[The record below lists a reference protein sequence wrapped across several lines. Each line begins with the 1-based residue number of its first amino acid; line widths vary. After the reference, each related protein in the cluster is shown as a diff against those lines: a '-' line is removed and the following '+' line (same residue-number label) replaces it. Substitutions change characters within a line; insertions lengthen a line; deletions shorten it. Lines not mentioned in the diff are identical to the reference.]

1 MASGLNESPHP
12 VLRPNGQNASE
23 FHFYCNLGDEMENL
37 AATLAISAGR
47 RRWSI
52 TSNSR
57 VMNVPIRTKSH
68 PGTISC
74 TALAVW
80 LLAGAGALAQTGQG
94 PTAQPAQQATSDPT
108 GEWMVAQQLARIKI
122 ADCDGRLWGIVAWEA
137 KPGTDVKNPDPNL
150 RSRPTLGMPILL
162 GMTPSKPSNWS
173 GQQSNKWEGQIY
185 NSEDGHTYSASISL
199 VDPHTLRVQGCFLGF
214 LCGGENWKRVESQD
228 TQPAALAQRNA
239 AKPSNTRK
247 TNSSPPQDTRDDVCS
262 RVLSATTGLS
272 HERRLK

>member
-1 MASGLNESPHP
+1 LHSGYAKL
-12 VLRPNGQNASE
+12 
-23 FHFYCNLGDEMENL
+23 
-37 AATLAISAGR
+37 
-47 RRWSI
+47 
-52 TSNSR
+52 
-57 VMNVPIRTKSH
+57 
-68 PGTISC
+68 SC
-74 TALAVW
+74 AALAVFII
-80 LLAGAGALAQTGQG
+80 ASGNALAQTVHGSA
-94 PTAQPAQQATSDPT
+94 AQAAPPSATDPT
-108 GEWMVAQQLARIKI
+108 GEWMVAQQVARIKI
-122 ADCDGRLWGIVAWEA
+122 ADCDGRLWGVVAWEA
-137 KPGTDVKNPDPNL
+137 KPGVDTKNPDPNL

-162 GMTPSKPSNWS
+162 GMTPSKSSNAKT
-173 GQQSNKWEGQIY
+173 NKWEGQIY

-199 VDPHTLRVQGCFLGF
+199 VDQRTLRVQGCFLGF